1 MAAAQPSKKAKAP
14 AKPRRPVK
22 VSHYLSGW
30 AEDVEQTKLHLAQVL
45 VDALCAL
52 KRLQLH
58 GALDDYPEWKGE
70 GSAVVQLGIPDGP
83 DARYL
88 DKHPFLPQGTP
99 LVLVTGSKELTRLMI
114 GFSRGVSTRWRKRIV
129 TGPAKGPG
137 KLPPVMMIDGGS
149 LVIAEKSI
157 FTGFRAAF
165 EEAGWTVRELGG
177 RTTTSDEPKDR
188 F

>member
-1 MAAAQPSKKAKAP
+1 MAAAKPRSKKKT
-14 AKPRRPVK
+14 KPRRAPK

-30 AEDVEQTKLHLAQVL
+30 AEDVEQTRLHLAQVL

-70 GSAVVQLGIPDGP
+70 GSAMVQLGIPDGA

-99 LVLVTGSKELTRLMI
+99 LVLVTGSKELTQLMI

-129 TGPAKGPG
+129 TGPANGPG

-149 LVIAEKSI
+149 IVIAENSI
-157 FTGFRAAF
+157 FTGFRGAF

-177 RTTTSDEPKDR
+177 RTSTADEPKDR